1 MMSFEI
7 DRDELVTA
15 VSQTLEETA
24 FLFVE
29 ESDGTQS
36 PWEDE
41 TVMDAKIRFHGSST
55 GFIDLAVDEQFA
67 VELAANLL
75 GTDPTS
81 DQAAR
86 SARDAFGEMVN
97 ILCGVLLEKWF
108 PGDSSL
114 GMDVPNVRS
123 LPVAEYEEETSRA
136 RIKLIF
142 VTDEGKRIDT
152 VVFS

>member
-1 MMSFEI
+1 MSFEI

-29 ESDGTQS
+29 ESDGTASQ
-36 PWEDE
+36 WEDE
-41 TVMDAKIRFHGSST
+41 TIMDAKIRFFGPNT
-55 GFIDLAVDEQFA
+55 GFIDIAVDEQFA

-81 DQAAR
+81 DQACR
-86 SARDAFGEMVN
+86 SARDAFGELVN

-108 PGDSSL
+108 PDDAAY
-114 GMDVPNVRS
+114 GMDVPKVRS
-123 LPVAEYEEETSRA
+123 LPVEEYESETSRA
-136 RIKLIF
+136 GIKLTL

>member
-1 MMSFEI
+1 MSFEI
-7 DRDELVTA
+7 DRDELTQA
-15 VSQTLEETA
+15 VSQMLEETA

-29 ESDGTQS
+29 EPDVTVSS
-36 PWEDE
+36 WEDE
-41 TVMDAKIRFHGSST
+41 NVLDAKIRFHGPNS

-75 GTDPTS
+75 GIDPLS
-81 DQAAR
+81 DQASRTAK
-86 SARDAFGEMVN
+86 DAFGELVN

-108 PGDSSL
+108 PDDSAY

-123 LPVAEYEEETSRA
+123 LPAEAYENETNVARV
-136 RIKLIF
+136 KLTL

-152 VVFS
+152 VIFS